1 MDFIGNLCV
10 TDLSVDIGG
19 GEVSKGLPCQPCL
32 VILIEA
38 YLDVICND
46 RGKGTLSQPHF
57 QTRSKRTNW

>member
-38 YLDVICND
+38 HLDVICRD
-46 RGKGTLSQPHF
+46 RGKIHCHNTTFKLGV
-57 QTRSKRTNW
+57 K